1 MIDMIL
7 ESSLFAIT
15 DLFYFNLLIIAM
27 VDAVTI
33 KLIFVTIE
41 NETIPLQFDEI
52 AIFEFVIWSI
62 RISWI
67 IMLVV
72 LNVVVLVDTYN
83 DFQVTFTN
91 YLIESGSFIKE

>member
-1 MIDMIL
+1 
-7 ESSLFAIT
+7 
-15 DLFYFNLLIIAM
+15 M

-41 NETIPLQFDEI
+41 NETIPYMLNEI
-52 AIFEFVIWSI
+52 TIFEFVVWSI
-62 RISWI
+62 RISWL
-67 IMLVV
+67 IMMVV

-83 DFQVTFTN
+83 DFQVIFTN

>member
-1 MIDMIL
+1 MIDMIT
-7 ESSLFAIT
+7 EFQLFRIT
-15 DLFYFNLLIIAM
+15 ELFYFNLFIIVM

-41 NETIPLQFDEI
+41 NETIPYMLNEI
-52 AIFEFVIWSI
+52 TIFEFVVWSI
-62 RISWI
+62 RISWL
-67 IMLVV
+67 IMMVV

-83 DFQVTFTN
+83 DFQVIFTN

>member
-1 MIDMIL
+1 MMIDMIL
-7 ESSLFAIT
+7 ESPLFRIT
-15 DLFYFNLLIIAM
+15 ELFFFNMLVILM

-52 AIFEFVIWSI
+52 AIFEFVVWSI

-67 IMLVV
+67 IILVV
-72 LNVVVLVDTYN
+72 LNVVVFVDTYN

-91 YLIESGSFIKE
+91 YLIECGAIKE

>member
-7 ESSLFAIT
+7 ESSIFKIT
-15 DLFYFNLLIIAM
+15 DLFFFNLLIIIM

-41 NETIPLQFDEI
+41 NETIPSMLDEI
-52 AIFEFVIWSI
+52 TIFEFVVWSF

-67 IMLVV
+67 MVLVV
-72 LNVVVLVDTYN
+72 LNVLVMVDTYN
-83 DFQVTFTN
+83 DLYFALAN
-91 YLIESGSFIKE
+91 DSIENGAFIKE